1 MGLVYALQEI
11 TLVFFTTAAPGG
23 IVACCF
29 ILLMNLCKPEI
40 YTREKLRKLLVLPYI
55 ASLWGLIASAT
66 HLGSPHNALYVL
78 CGVGTSPLSNE
89 VFAAVLFL
97 GALNLYWLF
106 SFSQKPL
113 TGLLTMLKLAS
124 LAAGALYL
132 LGIAYAYEVAT
143 ILSWRSSLVPLLLI
157 TSAFI
162 TGPELVIV
170 SKFAAGMVVDKT
182 ALRRSWRITAG
193 ACALHLYL
201 LKLHIGFLQTLANS
215 GLGESDLIGTPFIWF
230 AVLTGLLVVSVIA
243 GFVIYRKSASLS
255 FGARAGLS
263 LGLCILLFGSI
274 CIERLLFYMSYLS
287 VGTTFN

>member
-1 MGLVYALQEI
+1 MGLSYALQEI

-29 ILLMNLCKPEI
+29 ILLMNLSKPEI
-40 YTREKLRKLLVLPYI
+40 YTQEKLRRLLVLPYI

-113 TGLLTMLKLAS
+113 TGLLLTLKLIS
-124 LAAGALYL
+124 FFAGVLYL
-132 LGIAYAYEVAT
+132 LGIAYAYQVAT
-143 ILSWRSSLVPLLLI
+143 ILSWRTSLVPLLLI
-157 TSAFI
+157 SSAFI
-162 TGPELVIV
+162 TGPALVIV
-170 SKFAAGMVVDKT
+170 SKFAAGMEVDKP
-182 ALRRSWRITAG
+182 ALRRSWRITAV
-193 ACALHLYL
+193 ASVFHLYL
-201 LKLHIGFLQTLANS
+201 LKLFCDLVQTLANG
-215 GLGESDLIGTPFIWF
+215 GLGEPDLIGSAYTWF
-230 AVLTGLLVVSVIA
+230 VILAALLGGGLLV
-243 GFVIYRKSASLS
+243 GFVLYRKSSSFS
-255 FGARAGLS
+255 FGIRAGLS
-263 LGLCILLFGSI
+263 LGLCILLFSSI
-274 CIERLLFYMSYLS
+274 CIERFLFYMSYLS